1 MAAYNIYEAKTS
13 LSALVDKAAA
23 GEEVVIAR
31 AGKPMVRMVP
41 FETPKPAVAKPKYF
55 RKAPGFAK
63 GKWNDV
69 LEELDKPWPEDL
81 QRAFGMID

>member
-1 MAAYNIYEAKTS
+1 M
-13 LSALVDKAAA
+13 
-23 GEEVVIAR
+23 IAR
-31 AGKPMVRMVP
+31 AGKPMVKMVP
-41 FETPKPAVAKPKYF
+41 IDIPKAAAKPKFF

-69 LEELDKPWPEDL
+69 LGELDKPWPEDV